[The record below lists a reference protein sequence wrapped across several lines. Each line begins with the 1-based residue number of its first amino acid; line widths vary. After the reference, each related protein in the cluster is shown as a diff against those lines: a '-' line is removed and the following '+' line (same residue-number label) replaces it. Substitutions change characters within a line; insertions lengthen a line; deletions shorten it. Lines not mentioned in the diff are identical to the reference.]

1 MYRFHATG
9 DDSHLGSRVR
19 RPSMSLTPSGES
31 VKTDFADLVSQISRI
46 GTTTSSTYSIRE
58 TVSEK
63 WEKLLKIVS
72 DKAETDRNK
81 MMDVDVKKSAIKE
94 SFLSN
99 LDKFISCVDW
109 YVYFFFYLSFISFYY
124 FIFNYSAHLN
134 GLPCIL
140 CCL

>member
-31 VKTDFADLVSQISRI
+31 VKTDFADLVSQVSRI

-109 YVYFFFYLSFISFYY
+109 YVSFFLFIFHLILLFYL
-124 FIFNYSAHLN
+124 
-134 GLPCIL
+134 
-140 CCL
+140 